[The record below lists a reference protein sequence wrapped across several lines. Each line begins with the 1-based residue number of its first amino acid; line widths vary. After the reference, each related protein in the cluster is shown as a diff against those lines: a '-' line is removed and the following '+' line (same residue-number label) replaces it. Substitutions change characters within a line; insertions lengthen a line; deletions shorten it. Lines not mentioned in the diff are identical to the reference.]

1 MSVFVISIH
10 IDCPNYNNWRD
21 LQKRFISSSAGDIQY
36 GIIVN
41 GRSTLGYTNIVHH
54 VAERTSHL
62 NCIKIALDL
71 FRSSRHDHLL
81 LLDSDC
87 WPIRDNWVDIL
98 SNILGDRYLYAA
110 PVRTENFDLFPHP
123 CAFYMCREFLK
134 HVNFNH
140 TIIDNMIGIS
150 ISDVGSGM
158 PQYIDNKLIWHP
170 LLKTNY
176 ISPHPVYA
184 SIYGDMFY
192 HHCAGSRGI
201 GFRAS
206 KYNFYN
212 HIMDKKEHM
221 KIYEKATTN
230 LLYNPCRYIDK
241 LRGIG
246 VIRGD

>member
-1 MSVFVISIH
+1 MSVFVISAH
-10 IDCPNYNNWRD
+10 VDCPNCNNWRD
-21 LQKRFISSSAGDIQY
+21 LQRRFVGDSVGDIEY
-36 GIIVN
+36 GVIVN
-41 GRSTLGYTNIVHH
+41 GCDVSKYTNVIYHIH
-54 VAERTSHL
+54 KQTSHF

-71 FRSSRHDHLL
+71 FKSSKHDRLL

-87 WPIRDNWVDIL
+87 WPVRINWI
-98 SNILGDRYLYAA
+98 NILDNLLCDRYLYAA
-110 PVRTENFDLFPHP
+110 PVRVENFDLFPHP
-123 CAFYMCREFLK
+123 CAFYMCRGFLK
-134 HVNFNH
+134 YVNFSH
-140 TIIDNMIGIS
+140 TIVENMIGVS
-150 ISDVGSGM
+150 VSDVGSGM

-206 KYNFYN
+206 KYNFYD
-212 HIMDKKEHM
+212 HIITRKEHM
-221 KIYEKATTN
+221 KIYEKVTTN

-246 VIRGD
+246 IIRGD